1 LAYFRKIKSKTAK
14 KGYTWGF
21 TMDVGIDPVTG
32 KRKQT
37 SRRGFTTKSEA
48 EAAYHKLKDQI
59 YKGLKFESND
69 VLFKDVLA
77 DWLEMYKKTV
87 KISTIKSRRNLIN
100 HLLHYFG
107 DMKLKNIKRPMYQQM
122 LNDFYKKGY
131 SLNSISSLHTTANMI
146 FKRALELELIHQSP
160 TDFAKL
166 PKKQVTVEEI
176 ESKESKIRFLEKE
189 ELMEFLK
196 VAKTEGLYL
205 DYQLLS
211 TLSYTGMRIGEALAL
226 KWTDID
232 FEEGTIS
239 ITKTLFNPTNH
250 ETKYQLLTPKTNKS
264 IRTIFIDE
272 SLQAILKKHKVQ
284 QSQYKLMSGSDYINE
299 DFVFA
304 KLSGHPLTVKLAGER
319 MKRILRKTS
328 LEKDITPHCLR
339 HTHTSLLI
347 EAGAGIKEIQEI
359 LGHGDVQTT
368 MNIYAHMT
376 KDLKEKTSQKF
387 GELMK
392 GLSENL

>member
-1 LAYFRKIKSKTAK
+1 MAYFRKIKSKTAK

-48 EAAYHKLKDQI
+48 EVAYHKLKDQI
-59 YKGLKFESND
+59 YKGLKLESND

-87 KISTIKSRRNLIN
+87 KVSTIKSRRNLIN

-107 DMKLKNIKRPMYQQM
+107 DMKLKNIK
-122 LNDFYKKGY
+122 
-131 SLNSISSLHTTANMI
+131 
-146 FKRALELELIHQSP
+146 
-160 TDFAKL
+160 
-166 PKKQVTVEEI
+166 
-176 ESKESKIRFLEKE
+176 
-189 ELMEFLK
+189 
-196 VAKTEGLYL
+196 
-205 DYQLLS
+205 
-211 TLSYTGMRIGEALAL
+211 
-226 KWTDID
+226 
-232 FEEGTIS
+232 
-239 ITKTLFNPTNH
+239 
-250 ETKYQLLTPKTNKS
+250 S

-272 SLQAILKKHKVQ
+272 SIQAILKKHRVQ
-284 QSQYKLMSGSDYINE
+284 QSQYKLMSGTDYVNE

-319 MKRILRKTS
+319 MKRILKKTS